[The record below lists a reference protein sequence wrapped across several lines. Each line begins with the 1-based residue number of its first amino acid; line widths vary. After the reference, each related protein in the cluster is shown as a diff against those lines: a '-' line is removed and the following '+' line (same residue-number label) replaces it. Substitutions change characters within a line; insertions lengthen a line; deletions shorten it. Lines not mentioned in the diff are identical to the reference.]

1 MQEFNSFEGNTQNN
15 ETHPYNETHQ
25 SGPAGFS
32 APPAPNAWIAQS
44 QFRLWQRDEL
54 ERLRRLSRAGGCA
67 LLLVCILQ
75 LVLGVGLALLEE
87 PAVRVVKEL
96 LPGVN
101 ANTINVFWKGFTYVL
116 VGLLAI
122 MPGALLG
129 LRLLSPEDNNLS
141 LPFRRPENHP
151 PVSKSTTMKVV
162 LAGAFLCLM
171 GNFATVLL
179 SSLANRLGYGFT
191 GPENVPSENTIGL
204 LFMTFTSAVI
214 PGICEE
220 LFMRGMIMQPLRR
233 YGDRFALV
241 ASAVLFA
248 ALHQNMVQAPMA
260 FCAGL
265 ALGWATVRTG
275 TLWAAIFIHVW
286 NNAASTILLALEKPL
301 GDYAGYA
308 ILVYAPL
315 LAAAGIFCLVSLAR
329 DSELNKPKVK
339 HPIKPGIRTGNY
351 LFGSLTMVVALV
363 YMFAMLALGV
373 RAQG

>member
-1 MQEFNSFEGNTQNN
+1 MQENNSFEGNAPNGEQFPDQAAYQGN
-15 ETHPYNETHQ
+15 
-25 SGPAGFS
+25 PAGGS
-32 APPAPNAWIAQS
+32 AAPNAWAAQTG
-44 QFRLWQRDEL
+44 FRRWQNGEL
-54 ERLRRLSRAGGCA
+54 EHLRRLSRAGGCA
-67 LLLVCILQ
+67 LLLVCTLQ
-75 LVLGVGLALLEE
+75 LVMGVGLALLEE
-87 PAVRVVKEL
+87 PAMRFAKDL

-101 ANTINVFWKGFTYVL
+101 ANTINVFWDGFTYVL
-116 VGLLAI
+116 VGLFAI

-129 LRLLSPEDNNLS
+129 LRMLSPEDNNLS
-141 LPFRRPENHP
+141 LPFRRPAEHP

-179 SSLANRLGYGFT
+179 SAFANRLGYDFT
-191 GPENVPSENTIGL
+191 GPENTPSENTIGL
-204 LFMTFTSAVI
+204 LFMTFASAII

-241 ASAVLFA
+241 ASAFLFA

-265 ALGWATVRTG
+265 ALGWATMKTG

-301 GDYAGYA
+301 GDYSGYA
-308 ILVYAPL
+308 ILIYAPL
-315 LAAAGIFCLVSLAR
+315 LAMAGIFCLVSLAR
-329 DSELNKPKVK
+329 DSGGKETKTV
-339 HPIKPGIRTGNY
+339 HPIKPGIRTSNY
-351 LFGSLTMVVALV
+351 LFGSPAMVIALI

-373 RAQG
+373 KALG